1 MVASSKGQ
9 YFQNTPTIRHR
20 RYPILSQSFDEKT
33 VPRSVW
39 KSRLMGRFLSILF
52 LHRSLFHDSSPSAKN
67 SRYSIALLSL
77 FLNPENRSEITRIHV
92 GSFEGASSSTTHDII
107 GSPRRHPASSTPRAK
122 FNFFGCNRS
131 NLSDISY
138 YFATKLYTKFFFP
151 FFPHTHTRLVVSRSS
166 PFRTLFQL
174 SGIRER
180 NYRNSDFYPIFHLE
194 NSIVS
199 CFVRM
204 VHARYQRSDRDRAAA
219 G

>member
-52 LHRSLFHDSSPSAKN
+52 LHRSLFHDSSLSAKN

-131 NLSDISY
+131 NLSDTSY

-151 FFPHTHTRLVVSRSS
+151 FFPHTHTLGCVSFIPVSNPVPIVRDPGKKLPKFRFLSDLS
-166 PFRTLFQL
+166 PRKFNRILFRPNG
-174 SGIRER
+174 S
-180 NYRNSDFYPIFHLE
+180 
-194 NSIVS
+194 
-199 CFVRM
+199 
-204 VHARYQRSDRDRAAA
+204 RAIPAF
-219 G
+219 GS

>member
-131 NLSDISY
+131 NLSDTSY

-151 FFPHTHTRLVVSRSS
+151 FFSHTHTLGCVSFIPVSNPVPIVRDPGKKLPKFRFLSDLS
-166 PFRTLFQL
+166 PRKFNRILFRPNG
-174 SGIRER
+174 S
-180 NYRNSDFYPIFHLE
+180 
-194 NSIVS
+194 
-199 CFVRM
+199 
-204 VHARYQRSDRDRAAA
+204 RAIPAF
-219 G
+219 GSW